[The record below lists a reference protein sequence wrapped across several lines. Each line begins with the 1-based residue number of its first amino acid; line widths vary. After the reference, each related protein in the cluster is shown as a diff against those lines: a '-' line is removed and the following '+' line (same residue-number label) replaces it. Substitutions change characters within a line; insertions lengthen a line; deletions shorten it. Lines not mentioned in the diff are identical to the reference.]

1 MLPNFGS
8 ETNIEKRKMNATKD
22 QAVQNEMVDLA
33 KADRILEKYKNVRGA
48 LIPILQMV
56 QAEYGYLLET
66 VVDYISERLNVSAH
80 EITGVAT
87 FYAQFHLKPRGQH
100 IIKVCCGTA
109 CHVKG
114 AKKVLEKLSETLEVS
129 TGMTTKDNV
138 FTLEEVACLGACSLA
153 PVMMVDEDIHG
164 KLAPDTA
171 ITVIKEIKEAGSLK

>member
-1 MLPNFGS
+1 MIKT
-8 ETNIEKRKMNATKD
+8 TNEQSA
-22 QAVQNEMVDLA
+22 QNETLDLS
-33 KADRILEKYKNVRGA
+33 KVEKVLEKYKNVRGA
-48 LIPILQMV
+48 LIPILQVV
-56 QAEYGYLLET
+56 QAEYGYLREPIIDL
-66 VVDYISERLNVSAH
+66 IAERLNISTN
-80 EITGVAT
+80 EIVGVAT

-100 IIKVCCGTA
+100 IIKMCCGTA

-164 KLAPDTA
+164 KLAPDTVA
-171 ITVIKEIKEAGSLK
+171 TVIKEIKEAGISK

>member
-1 MLPNFGS
+1 MKTTTELSAQNRATDLS
-8 ETNIEKRKMNATKD
+8 KIEK
-22 QAVQNEMVDLA
+22 
-33 KADRILEKYKNVRGA
+33 ILDKYKDVRGA
-48 LIPILQMV
+48 VIPVLQMV
-56 QAEYGYLLET
+56 QAEYGYLPEP
-66 VVDYISERLNVSAH
+66 VVDLISERLHVSVH
-80 EITGVAT
+80 EIIGVAT

-114 AKKVLEKLSETLEVS
+114 AKKVLEKLSETLEIS

-164 KLAPDTA
+164 KLAPDTVA
-171 ITVIKEIKEAGSLK
+171 TIIKEIKEAGTLK